1 MLRTRARNVLL
12 NSIVRFR
19 LPYVGVLA
27 LLCCQPLFSYA
38 VLTHEAI
45 IDSAWDQNIK
55 PLLLQRF
62 PQSTAADLMEAHG
75 YAYAGCIIQDMGYY
89 PKSKKFFSDLIHY
102 ARSGDFVLNLIREAQ
117 SLNEL
122 AFALGA
128 LAHYAADSNGHPIAV
143 NRSVALEYPRLARK
157 YGRVVTYGDDH
168 LSHLK
173 VEFGFDILQVARG
186 NYAPQSYHDF
196 IGFHVPTPVVE
207 RAFRDTYCLELSD
220 IFDDL
225 DEAFGTFRHV
235 VSKTIPEA
243 TRVAWRLKGKE
254 LAQARPGL
262 TRRAFVY
269 NLSKAS
275 YRKEWDDRYQRP
287 GFGATVL
294 AFVIRIIPK
303 FGPLKVL
310 EFHIPTAQTE
320 KLFEDSFD
328 RTLAEYRGLLS
339 SLRAN
344 QLNKLENI
352 DLDTGKPTRPTEYIL
367 ADQTYATLA
376 VQLASV
382 PSENI
387 DPKLRA
393 NVLEY
398 YRDLDLP
405 FDTKRHSKDWKKT
418 LDALATLKA
427 APTVTGNSPAQTA
440 H

>member
-1 MLRTRARNVLL
+1 VLL
-12 NSIVRFR
+12 NAIVRIPVR
-19 LPYVGVLA
+19 YAGLLA
-27 LLCCQPLFSYA
+27 LLYCQPLLSYS

-45 IDSAWDQNIK
+45 IDSAWDPNIK
-55 PLLLQRF
+55 PFLLQRF
-62 PQSTAADLMEAHG
+62 PQATAADLMEAHG
-75 YAYAGCIIQDMGYY
+75 YAYAGSIIQDMGYY

-117 SLNEL
+117 TLDEL

-128 LAHYAADSNGHPIAV
+128 MAHYAADSQGHPIAV
-143 NRSVALEYPRLARK
+143 NRSVALEYPGLARK
-157 YGRVVTYGDDH
+157 YGREVTYADDH
-168 LSHLK
+168 LTHLK
-173 VEFGFDILQVARG
+173 VEFSFDVLQVARG

-196 IGFHVPTPVVE
+196 IGFHVPEPVLE

-225 DEAFGTFRHV
+225 DEAFGTFRHIV
-235 VSKTIPEA
+235 GKTIPEA

-254 LAQARPGL
+254 LSQLRPGL
-262 TRRAFVY
+262 TRKAFVY

-275 YRKEWDDRYQRP
+275 YRKEWDDLYQRP
-287 GFGATVL
+287 GFGSTVL

-303 FGPLKVL
+303 FGRLKVL
-310 EFHIPTAQTE
+310 EFHLPTPQTE

-328 RTLAEYRGLLS
+328 RTLSEYRGLLA

-344 QLNKLENI
+344 QLRLENI

-367 ADQTYATLA
+367 ADQTYAALA
-376 VQLASV
+376 VQLANV
-382 PSENI
+382 PAERI

-393 NVLEY
+393 NVLDY

-405 FDTKRHSKDWKKT
+405 FDTKRNSKDWEKT
-418 LDALATLKA
+418 LGALAKLKA
-427 APTVTGNSPAQTA
+427 VASNGGPQAQPSQ
-440 H
+440 